1 MLNERINELKIEL
14 DMLYATIPTNYGKH
28 PTPLQQLLTEK
39 ETELYRLEHYKT
51 EKLNESL

>member
-39 ETELYRLEHYKT
+39 ETELYRLEH
-51 EKLNESL
+51 